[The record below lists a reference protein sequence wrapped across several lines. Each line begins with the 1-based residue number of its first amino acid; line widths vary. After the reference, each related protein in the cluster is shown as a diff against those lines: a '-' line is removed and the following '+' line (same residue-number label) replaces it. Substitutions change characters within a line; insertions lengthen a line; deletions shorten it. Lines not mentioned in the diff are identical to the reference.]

1 MAVCL
6 TVAEV
11 WHGCCKF
18 KFALEA
24 AVERLVPKY
33 EKIGV
38 TICQKEVSTGG
49 YGDSGGKD
57 YYYLVFEVMQTD
69 VEAPPDATSA
79 GEVVVAGEIVRS

>member
-11 WHGCCKF
+11 RHGCCKF

-38 TICQKEVSTGG
+38 KICQKEVSTGG
-49 YGDSGGKD
+49 YGDSSKD
-57 YYYLVFEVMQTD
+57 YYYRYFEVANRRRGASGGDERRRCPQ
-69 VEAPPDATSA
+69 
-79 GEVVVAGEIVRS
+79 